1 MKRICM
7 EADYAVPAARVSLAI
22 TVGEAQ
28 IGASVVQ
35 LAGNELDRG
44 TIAALPLGHGDQ
56 LKGKSLTIKSVVTD
70 VNDRTNL
77 TTITYEL
84 GTDTSQQKFT
94 QTATVDQEGDSV
106 IYRAVIAMV

>member
-1 MKRICM
+1 MKRISM
-7 EADYAVPAARVSLAI
+7 EADYAVPAGNVKLTI
-22 TVGEAQ
+22 KVGEAQ

-44 TIAALPLGHGDQ
+44 TIAGLSLGHGGQ
-56 LKGKSLTIKSVVTD
+56 LKGSSLTIKSVVTD

-84 GTDTSQQKFT
+84 GSDTSQQEFT

-106 IYRAVIAMV
+106 IYRAEIAMV